1 MTKAK
6 DLRVLADVELD
17 EKLEETKRELFNLR
31 FQLATAQSTNTARL
45 PYLKK
50 EVARLSTLK
59 AEREQT
65 FSDDDGARR

>member
-17 EKLEETKRELFNLR
+17 EKLEETKRELFTLR

-45 PYLKK
+45 LYLKR
-50 EVARLSTLK
+50 EVARLLTLK
-59 AEREQT
+59 SEREQAL
-65 FSDDDGARR
+65 SDDGARR